1 MIRMLLYL
9 LLAYIAWKM
18 IKIVSTSRKQTHR
31 EREEDTSAQ
40 TPPIEF
46 PNIEE
51 AKFEDLPPSSSDDG
65 PSSPKR

>member
-1 MIRMLLYL
+1 MIRIFLYL
-9 LLAYIAWKM
+9 MLGYVVWKM
-18 IKIVSTSRKQTHR
+18 IKIFSTRQKNTRR
-31 EREEDTSAQ
+31 EYEEENASK

-65 PSSPKR
+65 PSSPKK